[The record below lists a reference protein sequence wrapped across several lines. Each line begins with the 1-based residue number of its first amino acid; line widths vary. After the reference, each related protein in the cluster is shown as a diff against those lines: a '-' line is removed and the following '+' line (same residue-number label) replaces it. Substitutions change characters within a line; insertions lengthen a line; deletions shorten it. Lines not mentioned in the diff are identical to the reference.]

1 MECFF
6 YYIFLCDL
14 SYDLPVQFYTANIIV
29 VWFLQGACVLAGY
42 LKLLP
47 LFIMV
52 LPGMAARSVVARTR
66 GTDERT
72 DERKQESSKK
82 QAKKLILLEFCFLMK
97 LDARI
102 LIYVRYDE
110 VG

>member
-6 YYIFLCDL
+6 IIFFCAT
-14 SYDLPVQFYTANIIV
+14 YPMIFPVQFYTANIIV

-66 GTDERT
+66 GTDGRT
-72 DERKQESSKK
+72 DERKQQS
-82 QAKKLILLEFCFLMK
+82 
-97 LDARI
+97 
-102 LIYVRYDE
+102 
-110 VG
+110 